1 MPNPQIYTQS
11 LWVLINS
18 AIEYAK
24 SKNNT
29 QLMSAHLLDKM
40 VHQEWWIVQTILKRV
55 WWSFLTFKQWVQ
67 WLLDSLPTVVTLP
80 DQVTFS
86 NETIHVLDQAEK
98 ELWLF
103 KDSYVTGEH
112 VLIAMLRKEKDI
124 QSLFASAWVSLEY
137 AIEEIKQ
144 LRMWRSVESPDQTIE
159 FDALEKYGRDVT
171 SLVEEWKV
179 DPVIGRE
186 DEIRRTM
193 QILSRRTKNNP
204 ILVWD
209 PGVGKTAIVEWLAQR
224 IVKWEVPEN
233 LKDKRIVE
241 LDLWAMMAWAKYRG
255 EFEERLKAVLKE
267 LEQAQGRVI
276 LFIDEVH
283 MIVGAG
289 KTEWSPDMGNMIKP
303 ALARGQ
309 IRVIGATTTNEYR
322 QYIEK
327 DTALERRFQP
337 VMVDEPTKEDTL
349 AILRGIKD
357 RYESHHGVRIADEA
371 LLSAVDLSSKY
382 ISDRRLPD
390 KAIDLIDEASAAV
403 KMDVT
408 SMPLALSQLEKSVR
422 TLEIERQSLAN
433 DDTVSETRIEELE
446 KSIADKKSEFE
457 RKIAIRQEDKVL
469 INRVTSIKSELQDLD
484 HQAQVAEKQTDYTTV
499 AQIRYEKIPLLQK
512 ELEQLE
518 QKLEVMKE
526 EWGTWID
533 DRVDAED
540 IASVIAKWTG
550 IPVSKLIASEKA
562 KLTVLEEVLAQR
574 VVWQEQAVASV
585 SRAIRRARA
594 GLKDPTRPIGSF
606 LFLWPTWV
614 GKTELAKAL
623 AEQLFNDEKAMI
635 RLDMSEY
642 MERHA
647 VSKLI
652 GSPPWYVG
660 YEQWG
665 QLTEAVRRKPYSVIL
680 FDEVE
685 KAHPEVF
692 NLLLQILDDGH
703 LTDSKWRT
711 VNFKNTIIILTS
723 NIGSQKIL
731 NRMQNIEWRAK
742 NEEGNAL
749 LSSWLNDEGV
759 IEGSNEVASSSTKQW
774 DVYSAL
780 RNELMQDLQTH
791 FRPEFLN
798 RLDDVIIFNPI
809 WAEVLQKIVEIQIQS
824 FQELLMNEKWITLEI
839 SDEAKAYLGKV
850 GLDPVFGARP
860 LKRAIQTHL
869 LDEIAMMILEGKVD
883 EWDVVRVEKGEEG
896 LVIGKG

>member
-1 MPNPQIYTQS
+1 
-11 LWVLINS
+11 
-18 AIEYAK
+18 
-24 SKNNT
+24 
-29 QLMSAHLLDKM
+29 
-40 VHQEWWIVQTILKRV
+40 
-55 WWSFLTFKQWVQ
+55 
-67 WLLDSLPTVVTLP
+67 
-80 DQVTFS
+80 
-86 NETIHVLDQAEK
+86 
-98 ELWLF
+98 
-103 KDSYVTGEH
+103 
-112 VLIAMLRKEKDI
+112 
-124 QSLFASAWVSLEY
+124 
-137 AIEEIKQ
+137 
-144 LRMWRSVESPDQTIE
+144 
-159 FDALEKYGRDVT
+159 
-171 SLVEEWKV
+171 
-179 DPVIGRE
+179 
-186 DEIRRTM
+186 
-193 QILSRRTKNNP
+193 
-204 ILVWD
+204 
-209 PGVGKTAIVEWLAQR
+209 
-224 IVKWEVPEN
+224 
-233 LKDKRIVE
+233 
-241 LDLWAMMAWAKYRG
+241 
-255 EFEERLKAVLKE
+255 
-267 LEQAQGRVI
+267 
-276 LFIDEVH
+276 
-283 MIVGAG
+283 
-289 KTEWSPDMGNMIKP
+289 
-303 ALARGQ
+303 
-309 IRVIGATTTNEYR
+309 
-322 QYIEK
+322 
-327 DTALERRFQP
+327 
-337 VMVDEPTKEDTL
+337 
-349 AILRGIKD
+349 
-357 RYESHHGVRIADEA
+357 
-371 LLSAVDLSSKY
+371 
-382 ISDRRLPD
+382 
-390 KAIDLIDEASAAV
+390 
-403 KMDVT
+403 
-408 SMPLALSQLEKSVR
+408 
-422 TLEIERQSLAN
+422 
-433 DDTVSETRIEELE
+433 
-446 KSIADKKSEFE
+446 
-457 RKIAIRQEDKVL
+457 
-469 INRVTSIKSELQDLD
+469 
-484 HQAQVAEKQTDYTTV
+484 
-499 AQIRYEKIPLLQK
+499 
-512 ELEQLE
+512 
-518 QKLEVMKE
+518 VMKE